1 MPRPYGIGRKKWEN
15 SRRHRNMLYKSA
27 DERSMPMYTTLEL
40 ISTSDD
46 RPITPQSHAEF
57 FHAFALGVLL
67 TLKADGCLTEM
78 QYRSAESALTGRKC
92 PL

>member
-15 SRRHRNMLYKSA
+15 SCRQRNMLYKSA

-40 ISTSDD
+40 TSTSDD
-46 RPITPQSHAEF
+46 QPINAQSHAEF

-78 QYRSAESALTGRKC
+78 QYRSAESALLGGKC
-92 PL
+92 AL

>member
-1 MPRPYGIGRKKWEN
+1 
-15 SRRHRNMLYKSA
+15 MLYKSA

-57 FHAFALGVLL
+57 FHAFTLGVLL

-78 QYRSAESALTGRKC
+78 QYRSAESALLGGKC
-92 PL
+92 AL